1 MLIRALGILS
11 LLAPAGLCSIG
22 PTPAGPAAAAVVAAP
37 GGYLGVRASENNGG
51 QVVIDEILAESPA
64 EKSGLKS
71 GDIIVAIDETAVGS
85 VDGLLKALA
94 AKNAGDRVTVKLK
107 RGTETISAVVN
118 LAQRPATLANPDA
131 PDAPPMAPT
140 ERTPMRQ
147 SPSAPAGEGSSE
159 QRGWLGVYYD
169 DVPGGVKVS
178 SVVDGGPAQA
188 AGLVANDVVTG
199 AGKSAIT
206 NSSDLI
212 SVLEDLRAGDVVTFK
227 VLRGKDAMDV
237 AVTLGARVDAAMT
250 QPATP
255 AVPSVERTPTPPAP
269 PEIDGPSAG
278 RNAPA
283 GRMNRARRAVGRV
296 AQAQGADMGPGLTL
310 APGQEMTIR
319 AVTNADGTTGIE
331 VVSGKAVHSIKVP
344 KKGPRGFSVERDGD
358 GFVLRLSNMPTVA
371 PLRVRVDG
379 GAGGMAPAEP
389 APSDEPPAMGGG
401 GMAMESEG
409 ATPFAPADGGEAI
422 AFEDMRIATMAAEAE
437 DFDDTT
443 EFEDLEVIELGE
455 LSELAE
461 TDAGDGVN
469 AIVIGGGPASTTW
482 YSTTDD
488 GVTTVAP
495 ADGGGEFFTFTEGDG
510 EYSMFVTPSTD
521 EGDDGPAVK
530 KAKASIAKG
539 RKAAKGLRIEAN
551 SKAKQAIENARKAMK
566 ARRGDSPDQPTKR
579 AYAYALRGPDG
590 SMWSGKMAA
599 GRPAGMPSGLRLRA
613 IRGPLGGEGPRAAQP
628 PKAIQRANDGSIAV
642 PGYRIAP
649 PHAAA
654 PEAHRPGPHPRVII
668 DGDRIL
674 IFDRGQ
680 GERGLGDRGQGAGG
694 QGGHP
699 QPHDVVIERSAA
711 TSECC
716 AGGECCEGGEC
727 CADGACCAPDAKHEH
742 HADVK

>member
-37 GGYLGVRASENNGG
+37 GGYLGIRASENNGG

-71 GDIIVAIDETAVGS
+71 GDILVAIDEAAVGS

-118 LAQRPATLANPDA
+118 LAQRPATLDTT
-131 PDAPPMAPT
+131 DAPPMAPT

-147 SPSAPAGEGSSE
+147 SPTAPSGEGSSE

-169 DVPGGVKVS
+169 DVPGGVKIS
-178 SVVDGGPAQA
+178 SVVDGSPAQA
-188 AGLVANDVVTG
+188 AGLAANDVVTG
-199 AGKSAIT
+199 AGKAVIT

-212 SVLEDLRAGDVVTFK
+212 SVLEDLRAGDVVTFT
-227 VLRGKDAMDV
+227 VLRGKDVMDV

-255 AVPSVERTPTPPAP
+255 AVPSVERTPTPPAVP
-269 PEIDGPSAG
+269 AAPEIDEPAAG
-278 RNAPA
+278 QNAPA
-283 GRMNRARRAVGRV
+283 GRMNRARRALGRV
-296 AQAQGADMGPGLTL
+296 AQAQGADKGPGLTL
-310 APGQEMTIR
+310 APGQQIMVR
-319 AVTNADGTTGIE
+319 AITNADGTTGIE
-331 VVSGKAVHSIKVP
+331 VVNGKSVHAIKVP
-344 KKGPRGFSVERDGD
+344 NKGTRGFTVEREGD
-358 GFVLRLSNMPTVA
+358 GFVLRFANIPSVA
-371 PLRVRVDG
+371 PARVRVQG

-409 ATPFAPADGGEAI
+409 ATLFAPAEAGEAT
-422 AFEDMRIATMAAEAE
+422 AFGDMRIATMAVEAE
-437 DFDDTT
+437 ELDDSADFD
-443 EFEDLEVIELGE
+443 DLEVIELGD
-455 LSELAE
+455 LGDLAE
-461 TDAGDGVN
+461 NDAGDGTN
-469 AIVIGGGPASTTW
+469 AIVIAGGPASTTW
-482 YSTTDD
+482 FSTTDD
-488 GVTTVAP
+488 GVTTVTP
-495 ADGGGEFFTFTEGDG
+495 AEGGGEFFTVTEGDG
-510 EYSMFVTPSTD
+510 EYSMIITPSA
-521 EGDDGPAVK
+521 EAGDDGITVK

-551 SKAKQAIENARKAMK
+551 PKAKQAIEKARKAAK
-566 ARRGDSPDQPTKR
+566 ARRADAPEQPAKR
-579 AYAYALRGPDG
+579 AYAYAFRGQDG

-599 GRPAGMPSGLRLRA
+599 GGPAGMPGGMRWRA
-613 IRGPLGGEGPRAAQP
+613 MRVPFGGDGPPGPLP
-628 PKAIQRANDGSIAV
+628 PKVIQRANDGSIAV

-649 PHAAA
+649 PHQGAAR
-654 PEAHRPGPHPRVII
+654 ERQPGPHPRVII

-674 IFDRGQ
+674 IFDRGH
-680 GERGLGDRGQGAGG
+680 GDRGPGDQGHGA
-694 QGGHP
+694 HP
-699 QPHDVVIERSAA
+699 QSHDIVIERTAA
-711 TSECC
+711 PSECC
-716 AGGECCEGGEC
+716 AGGECCPGGEC
-727 CADGACCAPDAKHEH
+727 CEDGACCAPKAKHEH